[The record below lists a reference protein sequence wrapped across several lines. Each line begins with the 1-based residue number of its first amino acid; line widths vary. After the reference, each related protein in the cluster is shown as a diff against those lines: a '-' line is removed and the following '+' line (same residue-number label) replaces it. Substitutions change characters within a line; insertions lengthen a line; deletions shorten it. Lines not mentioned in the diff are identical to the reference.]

1 MIDEAFPREVRWRTL
16 VALGAGRPLGC
27 SENLLQ
33 LALQD
38 AQLQVTI
45 KDVRRALDYLEKSEL
60 VKINRA
66 QTWQAELT
74 AAGIDVT
81 EYNAP
86 APAGVGRPDKW
97 W

>member
-1 MIDEAFPREVRWRTL
+1 MIEEAFPREVRWRIL
-16 VALGAGRPLGC
+16 VGLSAGRPLGC

-45 KDVRRALDYLEKSEL
+45 NDIRRALDYLEKSEL
-60 VKINRA
+60 VKITRT
-66 QTWQAELT
+66 QIWLAELT
-74 AAGIDVT
+74 ASGIDVA